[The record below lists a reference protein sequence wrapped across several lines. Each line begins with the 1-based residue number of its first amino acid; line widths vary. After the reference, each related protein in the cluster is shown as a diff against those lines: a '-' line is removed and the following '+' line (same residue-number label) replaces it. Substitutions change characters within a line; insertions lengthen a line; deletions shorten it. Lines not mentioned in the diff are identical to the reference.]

1 MTRTATTLTA
11 IVVVL
16 ILAGG
21 FWLFMQPVTDQQNN
35 EPATATSTEA
45 IAEVRTVVTNFGN
58 KLKNVSLL
66 STSTVVTDLGLQY
79 GPYLSSD
86 LLAAWQ
92 ADPSNALGRM
102 TSSPWPDRIDITSV
116 TQSGVNE
123 YTVEGRVVEVTSAD
137 TASTTANG
145 YPVTLKL
152 TQVNGTWIITSVT
165 RTP

>member
-35 EPATATSTEA
+35 EPTTATSTEA
-45 IAEVRTVVTNFGN
+45 IAEVRTVVTNFGG

-66 STSTVVTDLGLQY
+66 STSTVVTDMAMQY

-92 ADPSNALGRM
+92 ADPREALGRM

-137 TASTTANG
+137 TASTTPNS

-152 TQVNGTWIITSVT
+152 TEVNGTWIITDVT